1 MHCGE
6 NGILKGAE
14 YAVDKYQN
22 SADKEQSELDEFL
35 SYLNSTGL
43 PENTPETDA
52 GTIVKTPNNWG
63 VITPNYTSTENGEIV
78 KKSTKIASVY
88 AVSDGEGQTIP
99 VPVGF
104 YYVGG
109 TLNTGVVISDKEQD
123 SYKKNGRDMTSHED
137 AEKLIGN
144 QFVWIPC
151 TRQDY
156 VKKDWG
162 QDNAKWNM
170 TTNPSEYKQIEKYG
184 GFYIG
189 RYEAGVST
197 YNVNTKKWEDSVTF
211 TGEKSLYNVVAI
223 QTSIVSG
230 WAGQNYDF
238 IAREEG
244 TPVTSGE
251 NKASGKVV
259 VKANSIP
266 YYHADYYT
274 AVEMSGRLYTGKNTT
289 VQSMLVTGTQW
300 DAMMK
305 FIAEGDKSKVTS
317 TEWGNYDDTSL
328 TNLRGFY
335 TNVNSSTLA
344 TDGFK
349 SVEDVLTSTN
359 AGTSSQ
365 VLLTTGATEQAKMK
379 NLYDVAGNLWEWTQ
393 ESAYVDNLDYNNN
406 AMLNTNMLRGGSF
419 RNVNGSRPASFRNY
433 DYALDA
439 YTPFGF
445 RLALYM
451 E

>member
-1 MHCGE
+1 MHYGD

-22 SADKEQSELDEFL
+22 EADKEQSELDKFL
-35 SYLNSTGL
+35 SYLNGTQL
-43 PENTPETDA
+43 PENTPDTDA
-52 GTIVKTPNNWG
+52 GTVVKTPSNWG
-63 VITPNYTSTENGEIV
+63 IITPNYTSTENGEIIT
-78 KKSTKIASVY
+78 KSTKIASVY

-99 VPVGF
+99 VPKGF
-104 YYVGG
+104 FYVGG

-162 QDNAKWNM
+162 QENAKWDM
-170 TTNPSEYKQIEKYG
+170 TTNPMEYKQIERYG

-197 YNVNTKKWEDSVTF
+197 YNVNTSKWEDSVTF
-211 TGEKSLYNVVAI
+211 AEGKSLYNAVAI
-223 QTSIVSG
+223 QTGVVST
-230 WAGQNYDF
+230 WTMQNYDY

-244 TPVTSGE
+244 TPVTSGT

-274 AVEMSGRLYTGKNTT
+274 AVEMSGRLYTGKDTT

-305 FIAEGDKSKVTS
+305 FIAEGDNSKVTS
-317 TEWGNYDDTSL
+317 IDWGNYDNTSL

-335 TNVNSSTLA
+335 TNVTTAGA

-349 SVEDVLTSTN
+349 SVEGALTSTN
-359 AGTSSQ
+359 SC
-365 VLLTTGATEQAKMK
+365 VLLTTGATEQVKKK

-393 ESAYVDNLDYNNN
+393 EAAYVNGVSYNNN
-406 AMLNTNMLRGGSF
+406 AMQNTSILRGGSF
-419 RNVNGSRPASFRNY
+419 SPAYGTYPTSFRAYGCTFN
-433 DYALDA
+433 A
-439 YTPFGF
+439 YTAYGF